1 MSFSRRPRSKVRLVR
16 LYFYRMVKRVRRIAG
31 GASQVERICAN
42 EHTPSMT
49 ARFWEEWRTSKRLQ
63 GVFKKHAHS
72 DQLDPS
78 RVGDEI
84 CTLKR
89 VSRETEAMKNVVRC
103 LEQIAGVNQVAAHLR
118 RLASTPFSTDNEE
131 HEQQLEELWKLLLPG
146 VEREGRVTR
155 QWGRL
160 GFQQSDPATDFR
172 GGGLL
177 ALHQLLHFARTR
189 PSVARRMIVEPA
201 DEAARYPWAC
211 VGINITNE
219 ALKLMDARLLDRAM
233 YGQPLPRAVETFH
246 SVYGDMFEVL
256 HSMWLDAKPENIL
269 AFPPV
274 MKATMERVRD
284 EIQQTGTLV
293 PPGAEDSTRE

>member
-1 MSFSRRPRSKVRLVR
+1 MSHSRRSRSKVRLVR
-16 LYFYRMVKRVRRIAG
+16 IYLYRMVKRVRRIAG
-31 GASQVERICAN
+31 GVSQVERICAN
-42 EHTPSMT
+42 DQHTSAMT
-49 ARFWEEWRTSKRLQ
+49 ARFWDEWRTSKRLQ
-63 GVFKKHAHS
+63 TVFKKYSHS
-72 DQLDPS
+72 DQLDPPK
-78 RVGDEI
+78 VGDEI

-89 VSRETEAMKNVVRC
+89 VSQGNEVRGNIVRC
-103 LEQIAGVNQVAAHLR
+103 LEQIAAVNKVAAHLR
-118 RLASTPFSTDNEE
+118 MLASTPFSTDNEE
-131 HEQQLEELWKLLLPG
+131 HENQLEELWKKLLPG
-146 VEREGRVTR
+146 VERDGRVTR
-155 QWGRL
+155 EWGRL

-201 DEAARYPWAC
+201 EEVARYPWAC

-219 ALKLMDARLLDRAM
+219 ALKLMDSRLLDQSM

-246 SVYGDMFEVL
+246 AVYADMFEVL

-274 MKATMERVRD
+274 MKAAMARVRN
-284 EIQQTGTLV
+284 EIQRTGTLV
-293 PPGAEDSTRE
+293 PPGTED